1 MEEKSLVQNYWRIA
15 HYLSSLNFLPFS
27 NCLVSTFSLI
37 QYKNKHQNTLHL
49 KWVSCKQHMIRYCFH
64 LQSDNFCLSINVS
77 FIRIIGVIGYASIIS
92 FFLSIPSVLV
102 CFLFLLFCLLLDW
115 EFFLALHFISKIGIL
130 AKPLC
135 CFCGCCRIE
144 NMHH

>member
-1 MEEKSLVQNYWRIA
+1 MEEKWLAQNYWRID

-27 NCLVSTFSLI
+27 NCLVSTFSLT

-49 KWVSCKQHMIRYCFH
+49 KRVSCKQHMITYCFH

-77 FIRIIGVIGYASIIS
+77 FIKIIGVIGYASIIS
-92 FFLSIPSVLV
+92 FFSIYSICPIFPFPFILPSFGLRI
-102 CFLFLLFCLLLDW
+102 
-115 EFFLALHFISKIGIL
+115 FLALHFISKIGIL